1 MIAAG
6 WGTVKDQR
14 DNAEGNDYEVLLGLY
29 SSAKA
34 AKLGIHTDDAL
45 KKRNAVRHVNW
56 ALDAVAYAT
65 NLLGSP
71 NSSKMASSASVRA
84 IVEHVRDGASFR
96 CYIPSASAYV
106 SIALAGIVCPR
117 VNAGNKT
124 DGDTSSPETFA
135 LQARHFSEMRLLNRE
150 VEVAVHGAAA
160 GSGKAANEGSLL
172 ATFLHPKVAHEVIF
186 SIIVREISQSSFSK
200 LV

>member
-14 DNAEGNDYEVLLGLY
+14 DNTEGNDYDILVELY
-29 SSAKA
+29 ANAKA
-34 AKLGIHTDDAL
+34 AKLGIHTDDPL
-45 KKRNAVRHVNW
+45 KKRNAVRQVNW

-65 NLLGSP
+65 NLLGGQ
-71 NSSKMASSASVRA
+71 NSAKGSNASVRA

-96 CYIPSASAYV
+96 CYLPSSSSYV

-117 VNAGNKT
+117 VNAGNKS
-124 DGDTSSPETFA
+124 DGDNASPENFA

-150 VEVAVHGAAA
+150 VEVRVHGASA

-172 ATFLHPKVAHEVIF
+172 ATFIHSKVQP
-186 SIIVREISQSSFSK
+186 QSPLFF
-200 LV
+200 